1 METEY
6 IPVIKQKPRSADK
19 IYPSC
24 EYILHF
30 DGSSKGNPGPAGMGA
45 VIYKNNDEIWGGAK
59 YLGDYKTNNQAE
71 YSALIY
77 GLKQAI
83 ELGIE
88 ELLVFGDSQLVINQ
102 VNQVFKVKN
111 PGLLELYKEAY
122 QLTKQF
128 KYIELIHVYRDKNTR
143 ADELSNIALTL
154 IP

>member
-6 IPVIKQKPRSADK
+6 IPVIKQKPKTTGK
-19 IYPSC
+19 IYPTC
-24 EYILHF
+24 EYILQF
-30 DGSSKGNPGPAGMGA
+30 DGSSKGNPGPAGIGA
-45 VIYKNNDEIWGGAK
+45 VIYKNNDEIWGAAK

-102 VNQVFKVKN
+102 MNQIYKVKN
-111 PGLLELYKEAY
+111 IVLLELYNETY

-128 KYIELIHVYRDKNTR
+128 KYIEFIHVYRDKNTR

-154 IP
+154 RP